1 MKISYH
7 RRRKIKTRRI
17 ALRDL
22 ILRGINEPKDLAK
35 ELKVTLPTIK
45 RDLEALRTMREE
57 DLTFQTKQTSQ
68 EILDKKDLIL
78 KMLDDENY
86 YNENGDL
93 NISKITKE
101 NPKLEVIT
109 SVKKFSD
116 SSKDKATKQ
125 LLEIDIR
132 ATDVYTL
139 AYQKTSLAN
148 MDYTNNIIIQ
158 K

>member
-17 ALRDL
+17 AIRDL
-22 ILRGINEPKDLAK
+22 ISKGIEDPKNLAT
-35 ELKVTLPTIK
+35 ELKVTVQTIK
-45 RDLEALRTMREE
+45 RDLEALKTMSDE
-57 DLTFQTKQTSQ
+57 DFTFQSKQTSQ

-101 NPKLEVIT
+101 LNT
-109 SVKKFSD
+109 S
-116 SSKDKATKQ
+116 
-125 LLEIDIR
+125 R
-132 ATDVYTL
+132 ATVMSVL
-139 AYQKTSLAN
+139 N
-148 MDYTNNIIIQ
+148 GE
-158 K
+158 

>member
-22 ILRGINEPKDLAK
+22 ILKGIEDPKDLAK

-45 RDLEALRTMREE
+45 RDLDSLKTMSEE
-57 DLTFQTKQTSQ
+57 DFTFNTRQTSQ
-68 EILDKKDLIL
+68 EILDKKDMIL

-93 NISKITKE
+93 NITKITKD
-101 NPKLEVIT
+101 L
-109 SVKKFSD
+109 
-116 SSKDKATKQ
+116 
-125 LLEIDIR
+125 
-132 ATDVYTL
+132 
-139 AYQKTSLAN
+139 KTSRTIVLSVLN
-148 MDYTNNIIIQ
+148 GE
-158 K
+158 